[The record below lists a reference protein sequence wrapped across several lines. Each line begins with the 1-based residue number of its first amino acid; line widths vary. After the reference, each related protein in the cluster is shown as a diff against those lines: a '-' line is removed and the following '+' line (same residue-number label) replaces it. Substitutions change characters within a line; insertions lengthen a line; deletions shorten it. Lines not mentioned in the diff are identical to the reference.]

1 MNNPALDIAIGLIFI
16 YAIFS
21 LLVTALTEIVTVL
34 LKLRGK
40 NLQEAIHR
48 MLDNGLLTGSRM
60 SGIKK
65 GEADGS
71 LPENLSGLFFNQPEI
86 RFLGN
91 ISKRG
96 KEIFPTYI
104 RPKTFANSLLHAIG
118 YVYSDDTDLSSL
130 KANLDKENPTHRQII
145 NMIDEA
151 GSNLEKFKKLSV
163 DWFNDTMDRASEW
176 YQRKT
181 RLITFLAGMVVA
193 FALNVNTIE
202 IARQLGNN
210 DETRLEMVNAA
221 AGYVQSYQDAGR
233 LTKDQRAQI
242 DSLNIEVHQLLKE
255 SQRIGSIVDFKFN
268 LKTYGDWLLYGFGC
282 LLTAI
287 ALSLGSPFWFDLLNR
302 LFRLRNI
309 GADIRGD
316 RQESKA
322 KE

>member
-48 MLDNGLLTGSRM
+48 MLDNSM
-60 SGIKK
+60 QSGIADS
-65 GEADGS
+65 EAGDVNKQ

-104 RPKTFANSLLHAIG
+104 KPKTFANSLLHAIG
-118 YVYSDDTDLSSL
+118 YVYSDDTNLSSL
-130 KANLDKENPTHRQII
+130 KANLDEKNPTHLQII

-151 GSNLEKFKKLSV
+151 GSDLEKFKELSA

-202 IARQLGNN
+202 ITRQLGTN
-210 DETRLEMVNAA
+210 DEARLEMVNAA

-233 LTKDQRAQI
+233 LTKNERAQI
-242 DSLNIEVHQLLKE
+242 DSLNVEVHHLLKE
-255 SQRIGSIVDFKFN
+255 SQHIGSIVDFKFN
-268 LKTYGDWLLYGFGC
+268 LQTYGDWLLYIFGC

-309 GADIRGD
+309 GGAGVKGE
-316 RQESKA
+316 RQA
-322 KE
+322 